1 MIKGRGFDMLRKAV
15 RLFALAICALFI
27 LCAGTGVMAAMRK
40 EVISSTKTLPG
51 AGEFNVIAEP
61 FDWGKDVTRIML
73 NTGNTVSEAELNAGD
88 FSVNAKHYSEQAY
101 KDDYNGPRKITDV
114 YPANAE
120 GNKAA
125 SGNYIM
131 IELEYGSGVQ
141 AAHTGSY
148 NYANFYTP
156 LTLTYTVKWNS
167 ETYKQHEV
175 VNLLCDEFV
184 LERYTDETI
193 QNKDYNFCDYAFYSP
208 KDNNGKKP
216 LIIFFHGMGEGGAGS
231 LKNHGVQMY
240 AYPEANFA
248 GEEIQKIM
256 GGAYVLLPQSPNQ
269 WPTAGFEN
277 ESAYLEV
284 VNNLID
290 SIIAENPG
298 IDTNRIYVGGLS
310 MGGYMASRVI
320 LNRPEKY
327 AAAFLCA
334 QAYAM
339 TEDDAEKL
347 KGLPVWV
354 SCSEADGTC
363 RMDPYTYAS
372 YVKLVKAGN
381 IDAKCAVM
389 ESNEQDATSR
399 FRFYDNSEKD
409 FILYYPTQ
417 EHENQVKGQ
426 FVWDNVGYSGHNGG
440 WVPVFANGQFYE
452 NADGSKTSIME
463 WVASKS
469 LYAGIEL
476 DISKAKTAYT
486 VGEAFS
492 ADGLVVNVIGKDGG
506 KNAVTDYTVSG
517 ADTSKAGTVK
527 VTVTYAGMTA
537 SYDITVQ
544 ASSTQIPDKNNS
556 GNPAPTPAPNTVKS
570 SVKLS
575 ASSVTL
581 FKKGLNKAVLKA
593 EVTDAS
599 ASVEWSSSNE
609 KVATVDGKGVVTA
622 KGAGKAVITA
632 KSGDATASCTV
643 TVKNATFKIKKTNL
657 TVKKGKKVTIK
668 VTVSPKKTVK
678 YKASSKIIK
687 VNGKGVV
694 RGVKKGNATVTV
706 TYMGVK
712 QTVKIKVK

>member
-1 MIKGRGFDMLRKAV
+1 MLRKV
-15 RLFALAICALFI
+15 IRLFALAICASSIF
-27 LCAGTGVMAAMRK
+27 CAGTGVFAAMKK

-61 FDWGKDVTRIML
+61 FDWGKDVTRIMI
-73 NTGNTVSEAELNAGD
+73 NTGNTVSAAELNAGD

-114 YPANAE
+114 YPVDAA
-120 GNKAA
+120 GNKAD
-125 SGNYIM
+125 SGDYI
-131 IELEYGSGVQ
+131 ILELEYGSGVQ
-141 AAHTGSY
+141 SAHTGSY
-148 NYANFYTP
+148 SYANFYTP

-167 ETYKQHEV
+167 ETFKQHEV
-175 VNLLCDEFV
+175 VSLLCDEFV
-184 LERYTDETI
+184 LDRYTDPAI
-193 QNKDYNFCDYAFYSP
+193 SDSNYNFCDYAFYSP
-208 KDNNGKKP
+208 KDRQGKKP

-248 GEEIQKIM
+248 GKEIQDIM

-269 WPTAGFEN
+269 WPTAGFTN
-277 ESAYLEV
+277 ESGYLEV

-290 SIIAENPG
+290 VIIAENPD

-320 LNRPEKY
+320 LSRPEKY

-339 TEDDAEKL
+339 TEQDAEKL
-347 KGLPVWV
+347 KDLPVWV

-372 YVKLVKAGN
+372 YVKLVQAGN
-381 IDAKCAVM
+381 KDAKCAVM

-399 FRFYDNSEKD
+399 FRFYDNSEND
-409 FILYYPTQ
+409 FTLYYPSQ
-417 EHENQVKGQ
+417 EHENNIKGQ
-426 FVWDNVGYSGHNGG
+426 FVWDNVAYSGHNGG

-452 NADGSKTSIME
+452 NADGSRTSIME
-463 WVASKS
+463 WVASKN
-469 LYAGIEL
+469 LYTGIEI
-476 DISKAKTAYT
+476 DTSKVKKTFT

-492 ADGLVVNVIGKDGG
+492 ADGLVVNVVGRDGG
-506 KNAVTDYTVSG
+506 KSAVTGYSISG
-517 ADTSKAGTVK
+517 ADTSKPGTMK

-544 ASSTQIPDKNNS
+544 
-556 GNPAPTPAPNTVKS
+556 TPAVTLTDNLPSIVTSPV

-575 ASSVTL
+575 ESSVTL
-581 FKKGLNKAVLKA
+581 FKKGFNKTSIKA
-593 EVTDAS
+593 EVSGNSTP
-599 ASVEWSSSNE
+599 VVWFSSNK
-609 KVATVDGKGVVTA
+609 KVAVVSGNGVVTA

-632 KSGDATASCTV
+632 KAGDASASCTV
-643 TVKNATFKIKKTNL
+643 TVKNATFKIKKASL
-657 TVKKGKKVTIK
+657 TVKKGKTVKIK
-668 VTVSPKKTVK
+668 VTVSPKKSVK
-678 YKASSKIIK
+678 FKSASKLVK
-687 VNGKGVV
+687 VDKKGVV
-694 RGVKKGNATVTV
+694 KGLKKGNASVTV

>member
-1 MIKGRGFDMLRKAV
+1 MLRKV
-15 RLFALAICALFI
+15 IRFFALAICASFI
-27 LCAGTGVMAAMRK
+27 LGAGTGVFAAMKK
-40 EVISSTKTLPG
+40 EVVSSTKTLPE
-51 AGEFNVIAEP
+51 AGEFNIISEP
-61 FDWGKDVTRIML
+61 FDWGKDVTRIMI
-73 NTGNTVSEAELNAGD
+73 NTGSTVSATDLKVSD

-101 KDDYNGPRKITDV
+101 KDDYNGPRTITDV
-114 YPANAE
+114 YPVDAA
-120 GNKAA
+120 GNKVD
-125 SGNYIM
+125 SGDYI
-131 IELEYGSGVQ
+131 ILELEYGSGVQ
-141 AAHTGSY
+141 ASHTGSY
-148 NYANFYTP
+148 SYANFYTP
-156 LTLTYTVKWNS
+156 LTLTYTVKWNTES
-167 ETYKQHEV
+167 FKQHDV
-175 VNLLCDEFV
+175 VSLLCDEFV
-184 LERYTDETI
+184 LERFTDPSI
-193 QNKDYNFCDYAFYSP
+193 ADSNYNFCDYAFYSP
-208 KDNNGKKP
+208 EDKQGKKP

-269 WPTAGFEN
+269 WPTAGFTN
-277 ESAYLEV
+277 ESGYLAV

-290 SIIAENPG
+290 EIIAQNPG

-339 TEDDAEKL
+339 TEQDAEKL
-347 KGLPVWV
+347 KDLPVWV

-372 YVKLVKAGN
+372 YVKLVQAGN

-399 FRFYDNSEKD
+399 FRFYDNSEND
-409 FILYYPTQ
+409 FTVYYPTQ
-417 EHENQVKGQ
+417 ENENKVKGQ
-426 FVWDNVGYSGHNGG
+426 FVWDNVSYSGHNGG

-452 NADGSKTSIME
+452 NADGSRTSIME
-463 WVASKS
+463 WVASKN
-469 LYAGIEL
+469 LYSGIEL
-476 DISKAKTAYT
+476 DTSKVKKTFT
-486 VGEAFS
+486 TGEAFN
-492 ADGLVVNVIGKDGG
+492 ADGLVVNAVGKDGSRS
-506 KNAVTDYTVSG
+506 AVTGYSISG

-527 VTVTYAGMTA
+527 ITVTYAGMTA

-544 ASSTQIPDKNNS
+544 APVVKVPDNQPAQSTPTS
-556 GNPAPTPAPNTVKS
+556 APAV

-575 ASSVTL
+575 DSTATL
-581 FKKGLNKAVLKA
+581 FKKGLNKTVIKA
-593 EVTDAS
+593 EVVNGSTP
-599 ASVEWSSSNE
+599 VVWSSSNK
-609 KVATVDGKGVVTA
+609 KVAVVNEKGVVTA

-632 KSGDATASCTV
+632 RAGDAAASCTV
-643 TVKNATFKIKKTNL
+643 TVKNATFKIKKTSL
-657 TVKKGKKVTIK
+657 KVKKGKTVSIK
-668 VTVSPKKTVK
+668 VTVSPKKAVK
-678 YKASSKIIK
+678 FKSASKLVK
-687 VNGKGVV
+687 VNKKGVV
-694 RGVKKGNATVTV
+694 KGLKKGNAAVTV